1 MPAPDVDV
9 EFVIPAWIS
18 MMAIAFLIALAASLP
33 PRRPL
38 RRWTGDLFIKWGLA
52 GILIFIATTFI
63 WAIREVLSGY
73 AFIKIYPIE
82 GYIEYA
88 SLFAVVLMAIATLA
102 FFAVALLINALF
114 E

>member
-1 MPAPDVDV
+1 MPAPDV
-9 EFVIPAWIS
+9 EFVIPAWIF
-18 MMAIAFLIALAASLP
+18 MMATAFLIALAASLP

-38 RRWTGDLFIKWGLA
+38 RRWTGDLLVKWGLA
-52 GILIFIATTFI
+52 GILMWIVVTFM

-88 SLFAVVLMAIATLA
+88 SLFAVALTAIATLA